1 MQQAVHRA
9 ALKISNRVKSD
20 HDLDKEIGLI
30 ARSFTRKEL
39 MPAFLNLRLSLN
51 PQQVF
56 RVLDLKEAE
65 TEIGVA
71 TKDSLCGG
79 GTAAMKSK

>member
-20 HDLDKEIGLI
+20 HDLDKEIALI

-39 MPAFLNLRLSLN
+39 MPALNKALGVS
-51 PQQVF
+51 V
-56 RVLDLKEAE
+56 
-65 TEIGVA
+65 TE
-71 TKDSLCGG
+71 
-79 GTAAMKSK
+79 